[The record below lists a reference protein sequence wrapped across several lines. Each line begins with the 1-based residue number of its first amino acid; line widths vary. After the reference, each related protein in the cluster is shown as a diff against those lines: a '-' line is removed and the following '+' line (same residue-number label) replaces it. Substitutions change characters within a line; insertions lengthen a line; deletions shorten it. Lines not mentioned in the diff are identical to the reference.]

1 MLPSHHETSFLPPDC
16 WGSGPGGA
24 SSRVPEKLILSRT
37 VMLEI
42 LRQAFCN
49 SCDLPVANGTSVWK
63 RNFRPQKLQNIETLI
78 FFIHKNLIMSG
89 DISKQIQSIN
99 KQLASVGP
107 AVQVGNFLG
116 VSPFAGVVAVGVGVI
131 VALLLFLDVF
141 TGFI

>member
-1 MLPSHHETSFLPPDC
+1 
-16 WGSGPGGA
+16 
-24 SSRVPEKLILSRT
+24 
-37 VMLEI
+37 
-42 LRQAFCN
+42 
-49 SCDLPVANGTSVWK
+49 
-63 RNFRPQKLQNIETLI
+63 
-78 FFIHKNLIMSG
+78 MSG

-116 VSPFAGVVAVGVGVI
+116 LSPIAGVAAVGVSIV

>member
-1 MLPSHHETSFLPPDC
+1 
-16 WGSGPGGA
+16 
-24 SSRVPEKLILSRT
+24 
-37 VMLEI
+37 
-42 LRQAFCN
+42 
-49 SCDLPVANGTSVWK
+49 
-63 RNFRPQKLQNIETLI
+63 
-78 FFIHKNLIMSG
+78 MSG
-89 DISKQIQSIN
+89 DITKQIQSIN